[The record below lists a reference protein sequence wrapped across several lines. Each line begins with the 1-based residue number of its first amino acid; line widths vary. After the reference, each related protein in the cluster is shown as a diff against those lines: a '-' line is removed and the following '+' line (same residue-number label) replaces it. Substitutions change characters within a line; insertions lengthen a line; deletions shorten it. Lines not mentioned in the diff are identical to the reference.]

1 MKRKEILNRLVIDNG
16 IFLDDK
22 KIEGVREYS
31 VNHNEEDNL
40 ATLTLKMDVTILR
53 KCRTD
58 NDVNKAVME
67 YSRNKDNLQ
76 CIP

>member
-1 MKRKEILNRLVIDNG
+1 MLNRLVIDNG

-22 KIEGVREYS
+22 KIEGVKEYS

-58 NDVNKAVME
+58 NDINQGRKE
-67 YSRNKDNLQ
+67 E
-76 CIP
+76 